1 MRELNRNHVYSLK
14 DLTSEE
20 KQQLLEELRELDDSW
35 VGGAPGLQLFSS
47 KYLYFSNSGWF
58 VSDEIYYTS
67 KEIINAKELFYTLE
81 DVAVMVDELTKEQKK
96 HLESVFVGYTYFRK
110 PYTKNKE
117 LISCNGNYKYEIAY
131 DKFIELF
138 GSKEKLT
145 LENIQVDCRYLT
157 NDQIDEIADVFK
169 KDGYRIGSLF
179 LMEEYC
185 FIRENKGKYC
195 LVTTKDKNK
204 TKITYEKFIELF
216 TTVTTE
222 STQPHYDNTNGSIYK
237 FCNDQKLNSWEFDI
251 IKRVV
256 RCRKKGQFK
265 EDLQK
270 TKDLID
276 LYLKEF
282 ENEK

>member
-1 MRELNRNHVYSLK
+1 MKLDKTKVYSLK

-20 KQQLLEELRELDDSW
+20 KQQLLEKLRELDDSW
-35 VGGAPGLQLFSS
+35 TGRAPRVQLFSS
-47 KYLYFSNSGWF
+47 KYLYYTNSYNSLGGWF
-58 VSDEIYYTS
+58 VSYEIYYTS

-81 DVAVMVDELTKEQKK
+81 NV
-96 HLESVFVGYTYFRK
+96 
-110 PYTKNKE
+110 
-117 LISCNGNYKYEIAY
+117 
-131 DKFIELF
+131 
-138 GSKEKLT
+138 
-145 LENIQVDCRYLT
+145 QVDCRYLT

-169 KDGYRIGSLF
+169 KYGYRIGSLF

-204 TKITYEKFIELF
+204 TKITYEKFMELF
-216 TTVTTE
+216 ASTTAE

-237 FCNDQKLNSWEFDI
+237 FCNDQKLNAWEFDI

-256 RCRKKGQFK
+256 RCRKKGLFK

-282 ENEK
+282 KDEK